1 MFNQALLQPIMS
13 FFLVM
18 LLGMTITS
26 GLYITAPTTGE
37 VVEGI
42 VEIRGSVPEEGF
54 LSAEVLYAYAQTGK
68 ETWFLIKRLDK
79 VVQDDVLAAW
89 DTTTITDGV
98 YHIKLVVTKVGD
110 RRNEVVV
117 ENIQVSNYS
126 RAPGQN
132 EMGVNTQTEK
142 RSAAVEIR
150 APVSTVIEKRSTRLP
165 SNGRKFNERSLL
177 PFLLSVLRCLQL
189 PSIQRYNPVDGDK
202 REYVITQNIL
212 QKNLCY

>member
-13 FFLVM
+13 FFLAL
-18 LLGMTITS
+18 LLGMTITP

-37 VVEGI
+37 AVEGI

-79 VVQDDVLAAW
+79 VVQGDVLAAW
-89 DTTTITDGV
+89 DTTTITDGA

-132 EMGVNTQTEK
+132 EMSVNTQTEK
-142 RSAAVEIR
+142 RSVAVEIR
-150 APVSTVIEKRSTRLP
+150 APVSTVIEKKVNPASIRRQ
-165 SNGRKFNERSLL
+165 E
-177 PFLLSVLRCLQL
+177 
-189 PSIQRYNPVDGDK
+189 IQRT
-202 REYVITQNIL
+202 VIFAIL
-212 QKNLCY
+212 AVFVALSSIATYSAIQSRRRR

>member
-13 FFLVM
+13 FFLVL
-18 LLGMTITS
+18 LLGMTITP

-37 VVEGI
+37 VVEGV

-110 RRNEVVV
+110 HRNEVVV

-142 RSAAVEIR
+142 RSVVAEIR
-150 APVSTVIEKRSTRLP
+150 APVSTEIEKKINP
-165 SNGRKFNERSLL
+165 A
-177 PFLLSVLRCLQL
+177 
-189 PSIQRYNPVDGDK
+189 SIQPQEIQRT
-202 REYVITQNIL
+202 IIIAIL
-212 QKNLCY
+212 AVCVALSSIAIYSAIQSRRRR

>member
-54 LSAEVLYAYAQTGK
+54 LSAEVLNAYAQTGK

-150 APVSTVIEKRSTRLP
+150 APVSTVIEKKVNP
-165 SNGRKFNERSLL
+165 A
-177 PFLLSVLRCLQL
+177 
-189 PSIQRYNPVDGDK
+189 SIQRQEIQ
-202 REYVITQNIL
+202 RTIIIAIL
-212 QKNLCY
+212 AVCVALSSIAIYSAIQSRRRR